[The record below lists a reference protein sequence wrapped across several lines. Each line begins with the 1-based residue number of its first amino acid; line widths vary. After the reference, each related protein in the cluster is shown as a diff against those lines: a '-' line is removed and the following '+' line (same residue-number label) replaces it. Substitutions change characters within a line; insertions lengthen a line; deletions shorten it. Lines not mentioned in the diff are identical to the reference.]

1 MIGTYL
7 LHYKLLKKIGE
18 GGQGE
23 VYQAEDTRLRRIV
36 AIKILPAELV
46 ADEKTRKRFLREAQL
61 ASALDHP
68 NICTVYEI
76 NEDRGLHFIVM
87 QYLEGKRLKQ
97 MVRGRPLDMESTL
110 SIAVQLA
117 DALAAAHERG
127 VIHRDV
133 KATNVI
139 VNERG
144 QAKILDFGL
153 AKATAKNI
161 GDESVMELTQA
172 GVPFGTA
179 GYMSPEQARGGTID
193 ARSDVFSLGI
203 VIYEMAAGRLPF
215 QGKST
220 VDVMHAIMH
229 EPLPPLSSIN
239 PAVPE
244 RLQSILEKA
253 TAKDVAARY
262 QTMRE
267 FQADLKQLLRA
278 IQMQTGQPL
287 TDDSLLPMVAPR
299 HERSNWLTGGVVGR
313 LISRLRGTPD
323 RTPISQTN
331 TPPSALPSRPTGSPQ
346 PAEPPPAEKKPDDI
360 ADKGQALRDSMPS
373 SWRTSEKR
381 SIAILPFRNLSGDP
395 QTDFYSFSLADS
407 VITELAGIKSIVVR
421 PSSYMAKYQG
431 RDLDPIYVG
440 NELQVD
446 AVMTSAYV
454 KSGQRMRVTPQL
466 IDVHTG
472 EILWSDKIDLDAQD
486 IITLQDTLAQKIC
499 EELRVRISQTEQERI
514 AKPTTRNAEAFEY
527 YLRGRNQLQRFRQ
540 TMLKDDFSAATEMFE
555 NALACDPN
563 FALAHS
569 GMGLCYVEYVLKGI
583 GGALYFERAAERF
596 RQALALDDSLIEPQ
610 INMVY
615 YYLLKGEKARA
626 REQVRR
632 MLAIAPNDPAAHNTA
647 AYLHRWDGLYGP
659 ALAEY
664 EACLRLDPTDV
675 VRVSYNRA
683 RIALYQG
690 HYEEA
695 LEHLDGALFIEP
707 NHPFATMVL
716 GQVLYYQ
723 GRHEESARTF
733 RELFERNPDLHGFR
747 PIYGLAF
754 VIEGQPDRARALIND
769 AVREIANADG
779 DAAYWLATLY
789 AALGDD
795 EDALYWLRRAI
806 ALGNENYPWFIS
818 NPDWARLRENPAF
831 QAIMEPIRQSW
842 EQLMQP
848 FISPPPA
855 SPPLGSDAVA

>member
-36 AIKILPAELV
+36 AIKILPAEMV

-97 MVRGRPLDMESTL
+97 MIRGRALDVESTL
-110 SIAVQLA
+110 SIAVQLS

-153 AKATAKNI
+153 AKATTKTI

-179 GYMSPEQARGGTID
+179 GYMSPEQARGGLID
-193 ARSDVFSLGI
+193 ARSDIFSLGI
-203 VIYEMAAGRLPF
+203 VIFEMAAGRLPF
-215 QGKST
+215 QGKSS

-229 EPLPPLSSIN
+229 EPLPQLSALN

-244 RLQSILEKA
+244 RLQTILEKA
-253 TAKDVAARY
+253 TAKEVAARY

-278 IQMQTGQPL
+278 VQMQTGQPL

-313 LISRLRGTPD
+313 LINRLRGNAD
-323 RTPISQTN
+323 RPPTN
-331 TPPSALPSRPTGSPQ
+331 QPPTQPSLVHRPSEPT
-346 PAEPPPAEKKPDDI
+346 AEPTEKKAEDIAEK
-360 ADKGQALRDSMPS
+360 GQGLRDSMPS
-373 SWRTSEKR
+373 SWRTSDKR

-407 VITELAGIKSIVVR
+407 VITELAGLKSIVVR

-446 AVMTSAYV
+446 AIMTSAYV
-454 KSGQRMRVTPQL
+454 KSGHRMRVTPQL

-472 EILWSDKIDLDAQD
+472 EILWSDKIDLDAD
-486 IITLQDTLAQKIC
+486 DLITLQDTLAQKIC
-499 EELRVRISQTEQERI
+499 EELRVRISPTEQERI

-555 NALACDPN
+555 NALACDPG

-626 REQVRR
+626 REQAHR

-647 AYLHRWDGLYGP
+647 AYLYRWDGLYGP

-664 EACLRLDPTDV
+664 DACLRLDPTDV

-683 RIALYQG
+683 RIAMYQG

-695 LEHLDGALFIEP
+695 LEHLDGALFVEP
-707 NHPFATMVL
+707 NHPFASMVL
-716 GQVLYYQ
+716 GQVFYYQ
-723 GRHEESARTF
+723 GRHAESARTF
-733 RELFERNPDLHGFR
+733 RELFERNPDLHAFR

-795 EDALYWLRRAI
+795 ADALHWLRRAI

-818 NPDWARLRENPAF
+818 NPDWAKLRDTPAF
-831 QAIMEPIRQSW
+831 GAIIEPVRRSW
-842 EQLMQP
+842 EQLMIP
-848 FISPPPA
+848 FVGQAAALPTTDNA
-855 SPPLGSDAVA
+855 TA

>member
-87 QYLEGKRLKQ
+87 QYLDGKRLKQ
-97 MVRGRPLDMESTL
+97 MVRGRALDIESTL

-117 DALAAAHERG
+117 DALASAHERG

-139 VNERG
+139 VNDRG

-153 AKATAKNI
+153 AKATTKTI

-215 QGKST
+215 QGKSS

-229 EPLPPLSSIN
+229 EPLPLLSSIN

-244 RLQSILEKA
+244 RLQTILEKA
-253 TAKDVAARY
+253 TAKEVTARY
-262 QTMRE
+262 QTMRD
-267 FQADLKQLLRA
+267 FQAELKQLLRA
-278 IQMQTGQPL
+278 VQMQLGQPM

-299 HERSNWLTGGVVGR
+299 HERSNWLSGGVVGR
-313 LISRLRGTPD
+313 LISRLRGAPERPPTSQPATP
-323 RTPISQTN
+323 TVS
-331 TPPSALPSRPTGSPQ
+331 PSRP
-346 PAEPPPAEKKPDDI
+346 ADPPAELAEKKAEDI

-373 SWRTSEKR
+373 SWRTSDKR
-381 SIAILPFRNLSGDP
+381 SIAILPFRNLSGDA

-407 VITELAGIKSIVVR
+407 VITELAGLKSIVVR

-454 KSGQRMRVTPQL
+454 KSGNRLRVTPQL

-514 AKPTTRNAEAFEY
+514 AKPSTRNAEAFEY

-583 GGALYFERAAERF
+583 GGGLYFERAAERF

-626 REQVRR
+626 REQARR

-664 EACLRLDPTDV
+664 DACLRLDPTDV

-690 HYEEA
+690 NYEEA
-695 LEHLDGALFIEP
+695 HEHLDGALFVEP
-707 NHPFATMVL
+707 NHPFASMVL

-733 RELFERNPDLHGFR
+733 RELFERNPDLHAFR
-747 PIYGLAF
+747 PIYALGF
-754 VIEGQPDRARALIND
+754 VIEGLPDRARSLIND

-795 EDALYWLRRAI
+795 ADALHWLRRAI

-818 NPDWARLRENPAF
+818 NPDWAHLRETPAF
-831 QAIMEPIRQSW
+831 QAIVEPIRQSW
-842 EQLMQP
+842 EQLMLP
-848 FISPPPA
+848 FLGPA
-855 SPPLGSDAVA
+855 AARPGLGNAPV